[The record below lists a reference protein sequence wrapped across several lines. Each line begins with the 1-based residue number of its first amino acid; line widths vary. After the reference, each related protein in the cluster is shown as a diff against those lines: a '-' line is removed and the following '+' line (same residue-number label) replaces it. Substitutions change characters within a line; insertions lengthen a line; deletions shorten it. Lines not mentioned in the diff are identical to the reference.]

1 MKVLLK
7 QLKSL
12 FFLGRTYH
20 HNILDMI
27 ELGIENY
34 KSIKDFAAEKV
45 FSGSKPC
52 LLFAGEEFKLN
63 PDLNRLQNLLI
74 DLFQRQEVQSVSLQ
88 GLEHVIMF
96 TASNGKVYFRS
107 YRYVISVCLI

>member
-1 MKVLLK
+1 MTPIKI
-7 QLKSL
+7 S